1 MQRVP
6 IFKTILIQPDWKQFV
21 INELPLL
28 LLCPVGLVY
37 AGLDEM
43 PFRCIVLVVTI
54 LLSLCLLYRLLYLK
68 RMKFLVGSEQ
78 LVIEQGIFQRKVDY
92 VELYRIVDF
101 NVHQTLMQQIF
112 GLKTISIY
120 SGDRTTPKIDIIGAK
135 AKLDYVSEIRAR
147 VITSRKNNGIYEIT
161 NR

>member
-1 MQRVP
+1 
-6 IFKTILIQPDWKQFV
+6 
-21 INELPLL
+21 
-28 LLCPVGLVY
+28 
-37 AGLDEM
+37 
-43 PFRCIVLVVTI
+43 
-54 LLSLCLLYRLLYLK
+54 
-68 RMKFLVGSEQ
+68 MKFLVGSEQ

-101 NVHQTLMQQIF
+101 NIHQTLMQQIF

-120 SGDRTTPKIDIIGAK
+120 SGDRTTPRIDIIGAK
-135 AKLDYVSEIRAR
+135 AKLDYVSEIRSR

>member
-54 LLSLCLLYRLLYLK
+54 LLSLCLLYRLAYLK
-68 RMKFLVGSEQ
+68 RMIRL
-78 LVIEQGIFQRKVDY
+78 RK
-92 VELYRIVDF
+92 
-101 NVHQTLMQQIF
+101 MP
-112 GLKTISIY
+112 GLKNIIPNRWLSTI
-120 SGDRTTPKIDIIGAK
+120 R
-135 AKLDYVSEIRAR
+135 L
-147 VITSRKNNGIYEIT
+147 
-161 NR
+161 